1 MIFSTLVCSS
11 LLAAMAGCNHEQTQ
25 VIPAIPDADT
35 IKAISY
41 LALGDSYTIGQ
52 SVAAV
57 ERFPRQLADSLSGM
71 GYETTLKIIAQTG
84 WTTADLKAGIQAANI
99 TGNTYDL
106 VTLLIGVNNQYRGFS
121 IGGYQ
126 TEFTQLLEQAI
137 LFAGNDPL
145 KVVVLSIPDYAYTP
159 FGQNRPNPNEISQQI
174 DAFNAACQ
182 EITVQH
188 GVLFVDITPIS
199 REGLDDPALVAP
211 DKLHPSGSMYAR
223 WVTAMLPGVLT
234 ALNR

>member
-1 MIFSTLVCSS
+1 MIFSTLICSS
-11 LLAAMAGCNHEQTQ
+11 LFGAITGCNHEQTQ

-52 SVAAV
+52 SVATV
-57 ERFPRQLADSLSGM
+57 ERFPRQLADSLSEM

-121 IGGYQ
+121 LSGYQ
-126 TEFTQLLEQAI
+126 TEYAQLLEQAI
-137 LFAGNDPL
+137 QFAGNDPL
-145 KVVVLSIPDYAYTP
+145 KVVVISIPDYAYTP
-159 FGQNRPNPNEISQQI
+159 FGQSRPNPAQISQEI

-182 EITVQH
+182 EITIQH

-199 REGLDDPALVAP
+199 REGLDHPELVAS
-211 DKLHPSGSMYAR
+211 DKLHPSGLMYSR
-223 WVTAMLPGVLT
+223 WVTAILPGVLT
-234 ALNR
+234 ALER